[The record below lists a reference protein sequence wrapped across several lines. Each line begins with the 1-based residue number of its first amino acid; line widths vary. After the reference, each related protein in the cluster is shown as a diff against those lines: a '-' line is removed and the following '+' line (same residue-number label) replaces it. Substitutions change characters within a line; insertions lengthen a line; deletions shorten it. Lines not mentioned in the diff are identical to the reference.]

1 MRYHS
6 RSITGQAS
14 RANNDYAGATCE
26 GDGGFFVVA
35 DGTSRRG
42 SGQLA
47 ESFVSGMLAAHSTRM
62 EQGAILQSPQQLSVY
77 WVQYWRIFMRRCLLI
92 RREPSVT

>member
-1 MRYHS
+1 MRYLS

-26 GDGGFFVVA
+26 GDRGFFVVA

-47 ESFVSGMLAAHSTRM
+47 ECFVSGMLAADSTQL
-62 EQGAILQSPQQLSVY
+62 EQGAILQNPELSSVY
-77 WVQYWRIFMRRCLLI
+77 WVQYCRIFMRRCLLI